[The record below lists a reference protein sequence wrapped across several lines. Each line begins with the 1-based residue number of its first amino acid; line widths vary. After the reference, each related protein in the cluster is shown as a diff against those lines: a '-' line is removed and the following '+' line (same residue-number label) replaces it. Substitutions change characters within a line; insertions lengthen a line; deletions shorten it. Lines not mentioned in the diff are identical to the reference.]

1 MAQANLNTEWSLR
14 RRDAVPR
21 LVGRHED
28 FLIVAALAG
37 TVRDCWSMTDDG
49 SHAFAMSGAMGAGAM
64 VAYGLAMQRPDRKVL
79 GLVGDADLLMNLGAL
94 ATIAATP
101 PANLSILCVDN
112 GMFAETGNQVSH
124 TGMGADLE
132 AIARGAGF
140 ASTCTVKTEADIAK
154 GAALLRHPGLNFV
167 LLKVGPE
174 DAPDVQGSLDAVYCR
189 QRFRAALLGHP

>member
-1 MAQANLNTEWSLR
+1 MARTNLNSEWPLR

-37 TVRDCWSMTDDG
+37 TVRDCWSMTTDG
-49 SHAFAMSGAMGAGAM
+49 SHAYAMSGAMGAGAM
-64 VAYGLAMQRPDRKVL
+64 VAYGLAMQQPKRRVL
-79 GLVGDADLLMNLGAL
+79 GLVGDADLLMNLGSL

-101 PANLSILCVDN
+101 ADNLSILCVDN

-124 TGMGADLE
+124 TGLGADLE

-140 ASTCTVKTEADIAK
+140 RSTCTVREEAEMEE
-154 GAALLRHPGLNFV
+154 GAAMLRRPGLNFV

-174 DAPDVQGSLDAVYCR
+174 DAPDVQGALDASFCR
-189 QRFRAALLGHP
+189 QRFRTALLGHP